1 MGLDPAVHCG
11 HFGFEPPAGT
21 LSPPTPPGPALDI
34 RGTARLGRAV
44 DHTYIEVTVTGLQPG
59 QVYSAHLHEGTCANV
74 TSPHY
79 KNDPTGPSAPPNE
92 LWPSSDPNNPTA
104 GLIADEFGVARG
116 SGRAE
121 WVARPTARAVWIHEP
136 EDPTAPP
143 GGHVHA
149 RIACADLV

>member
-1 MGLDPAVHCG
+1 V
-11 HFGFEPPAGT
+11 
-21 LSPPTPPGPALDI
+21 
-34 RGTARLGRAV
+34 
-44 DHTYIEVTVTGLQPG
+44 VTGLQPG

-79 KNDPTGPSAPPNE
+79 KNDPAGPSAPPNE

-104 GLIADEFGVARG
+104 DLIADASGVARG
-116 SGRAE
+116 TGRAE
-121 WVARPTARAVWIHEP
+121 WVARPTARAVWIHSP

-143 GGHVHA
+143 GHAHA